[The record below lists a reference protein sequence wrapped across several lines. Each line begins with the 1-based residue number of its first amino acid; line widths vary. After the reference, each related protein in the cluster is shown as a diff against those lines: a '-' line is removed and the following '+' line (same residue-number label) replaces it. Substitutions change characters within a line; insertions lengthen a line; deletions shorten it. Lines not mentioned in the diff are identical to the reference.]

1 MSYQYRKSASPLQYI
16 IFFIITFAF
25 GWFSAGLNTE
35 HSVEAQKED
44 VESYVFELRNEVDLD
59 LYWTVWEE
67 LTNKYYEQ
75 DLLDES
81 SMVYGSIKGMVDSL
95 NDPYTVFMTPE
106 ESEEF
111 TSSLDGTLEGIGAEL
126 TVEDQQLIVVAPL
139 RKSPAEKAGL
149 LPGDIIYKIEGELSA
164 EMNLIDAIMNIRG
177 EKGTTVTLTII
188 REAVTE
194 PFDVSIVRDSIDIE
208 SVTVEEMDGGI
219 IYLSVNQFNDKTK
232 DEFGNA
238 ISEMILSDPNGLIVD
253 LRYNGGGYLNIAV
266 DLLSYLLPSKTLAV
280 TLKETV
286 DTSSSSN
293 TSSTI
298 TSEGEGEGEG
308 DGKTSTNKY
317 YTNGNPKV
325 LDVPLVVIINES
337 SASASEI
344 VAGAIQDH
352 QRGIVFGNQ
361 SFGKGT
367 VQEVETF
374 LDGSIIRLTV
384 AKWFTPDGR
393 DIDENGITPDII
405 VDITEEDIINE
416 YDAQK
421 EAAIEYLNNL

>member
-1 MSYQYRKSASPLQYI
+1 MSYQYKKSANPLQYI

-25 GWFSAGLNTE
+25 GWFAAGLNTE
-35 HSVEAQKED
+35 HSVEAQKDDIEA
-44 VESYVFELRNEVDLD
+44 YVFEFKKEVDLD
-59 LYWTVWEE
+59 LYWIVWKE
-67 LTNKYYEQ
+67 LTEKYYEQ
-75 DLLDES
+75 ELLDEG
-81 SMVYGSIKGMVDSL
+81 SMIYGSIKGMVDSL
-95 NDPYTVFMTPE
+95 NDPYTVFMTPQ

-126 TVEDQQLIVVAPL
+126 TVEDQQLIIVAPL

-149 LPGDIIYKIEGELSA
+149 LPGDIIYKIEGELAA

-188 REAVTE
+188 RKTVTE

-208 SVTVEEMDGGI
+208 SVTVEEIDGDI
-219 IYLSVNQFNDKTK
+219 VYLSVNQFNDKTK
-232 DEFGNA
+232 DEFGKA
-238 ISEMILSDPNGLIVD
+238 ISEMILSEPNGLIVD
-253 LRYNGGGYLNIAV
+253 LRYNGGGYLDIAV

-286 DTSSSSN
+286 DSSSS
-293 TSSTI
+293 TSTTI
-298 TSEGEGEGEG
+298 TSKS
-308 DGKTSTNKY
+308 DSKTSTNKY

-325 LDVPLVVIINES
+325 LDVPLVVIVNES

-374 LDGSIIRLTV
+374 LDGSSIRLTV

-393 DIDENGITPDII
+393 DIDKNGITPDII
-405 VDITEEDIINE
+405 VDITEEDIINK

>member
-1 MSYQYRKSASPLQYI
+1 MSYQYKKSASPLQYI

-25 GWFSAGLNTE
+25 GWFAAGLNTE

-44 VESYVFELRNEVDLD
+44 VEAYVFELKEEVDLD

-67 LTNKYYEQ
+67 LTKKYYEQ

-81 SMVYGSIKGMVDSL
+81 SMVYGSIKGLVDSL
-95 NDPYTVFMTPE
+95 NDPYTVFMTPQ

-126 TVEDQQLIVVAPL
+126 TVEDQQLIIVAPL

-149 LPGDIIYKIEGELSA
+149 LPGDIIYKIEGELAA

-177 EKGTTVTLTII
+177 EKGTTVTLSII
-188 REAVTE
+188 RESVTE
-194 PFDVSIVRDSIDIE
+194 PFDVSIVRDNIDIE
-208 SVTVEEMDGGI
+208 SVTLEEIDGDI
-219 IYLSVNQFNDKTK
+219 VYLSVNQFNDKTK
-232 DEFGNA
+232 DEFGKA
-238 ISEMILSDPNGLIVD
+238 ISEMILNEPNGLIVD
-253 LRYNGGGYLNIAV
+253 LRYNGGGYLDIAV

-286 DTSSSSN
+286 ETSSSS
-293 TSSTI
+293 TSTTI
-298 TSEGEGEGEG
+298 TSKS
-308 DGKTSTNKY
+308 DSDSKTSTNKY

-325 LDVPLVVIINES
+325 LDVPLVVIVNES

-374 LDGSIIRLTV
+374 LDGSSIRLTV

-393 DIDENGITPDII
+393 DIDKNGITPDII
-405 VDITEEDIINE
+405 VDITEEDITNE

>member
-1 MSYQYRKSASPLQYI
+1 MSYQYKKSASPLQYI

-44 VESYVFELRNEVDLD
+44 VEAYVFELKEEVDLD

-67 LTNKYYEQ
+67 LTKKYYEQ

-81 SMVYGSIKGMVDSL
+81 SMVYGSIKGLVDSL
-95 NDPYTVFMTPE
+95 NDPYTVFMTPQ

-126 TVEDQQLIVVAPL
+126 TVEDQQLIIVAPL

-149 LPGDIIYKIEGELSA
+149 LPGDIIYKIEGELAA
-164 EMNLIDAIMNIRG
+164 EMYFIDAIMNIRV
-177 EKGTTVTLTII
+177 EKGTTVTLSII
-188 REAVTE
+188 RESVTE
-194 PFDVSIVRDSIDIE
+194 PFDVSIVRDNIDIE
-208 SVTVEEMDGGI
+208 SVTVEEIDGDI
-219 IYLSVNQFNDKTK
+219 VYLSVNQFNDKTK
-232 DEFGNA
+232 DEFGKA
-238 ISEMILSDPNGLIVD
+238 ISEMILNEPNGLIVD
-253 LRYNGGGYLNIAV
+253 LRYNGGGYLDIAV

-286 DTSSSSN
+286 DTSSSS
-293 TSSTI
+293 TSTTI
-298 TSEGEGEGEG
+298 TSKS
-308 DGKTSTNKY
+308 DSDSKTSTNKY

-325 LDVPLVVIINES
+325 LDVPLVVIVNES

-374 LDGSIIRLTV
+374 LDGSSIRLTV

-393 DIDENGITPDII
+393 DIDKNGITPDII
-405 VDITEEDIINE
+405 VDITEEDITNE

>member
-1 MSYQYRKSASPLQYI
+1 MSYQYKKSASPLQYI

-25 GWFSAGLNTE
+25 GWFAAGLNTE
-35 HSVEAQKED
+35 HSVEAQKDDIEA
-44 VESYVFELRNEVDLD
+44 YVFEFKKEVDLD
-59 LYWTVWEE
+59 LYWIVWKE
-67 LTNKYYEQ
+67 LTEKYYEQ
-75 DLLDES
+75 ELLDEG
-81 SMVYGSIKGMVDSL
+81 SMIYGSIKGMVDSL
-95 NDPYTVFMTPE
+95 NDPYTVFMTPQ

-126 TVEDQQLIVVAPL
+126 TVEDQQLIIVAPL

-149 LPGDIIYKIEGELSA
+149 LPGDIIYKIEGALAA

-188 REAVTE
+188 RETVTE

-208 SVTVEEMDGGI
+208 SVTVEEIDGDI
-219 IYLSVNQFNDKTK
+219 VYLSVNQFNDKTK
-232 DEFGNA
+232 DEFGKA
-238 ISEMILSDPNGLIVD
+238 ISEMILSEPNGLIVD
-253 LRYNGGGYLNIAV
+253 LRYNGGGYLDIAV

-286 DTSSSSN
+286 DSSSS
-293 TSSTI
+293 TSTTI
-298 TSEGEGEGEG
+298 TSKS
-308 DGKTSTNKY
+308 DSKTSTNKY

-325 LDVPLVVIINES
+325 LDVPLVVIVNES

-374 LDGSIIRLTV
+374 LDGSSIRLTV

-393 DIDENGITPDII
+393 DIDKNGITPDII
-405 VDITEEDIINE
+405 VDITEEDIINK